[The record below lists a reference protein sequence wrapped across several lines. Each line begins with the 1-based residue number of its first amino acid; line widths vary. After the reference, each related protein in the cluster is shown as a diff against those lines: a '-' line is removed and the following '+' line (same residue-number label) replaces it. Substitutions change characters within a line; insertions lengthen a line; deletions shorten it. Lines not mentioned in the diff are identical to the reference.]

1 MDKAPNTE
9 FHKSVFK
16 GLLIDNS
23 FLPDVGDYCNVLNL
37 PFEKINVW
45 THSENEYSIL
55 ISEVDIK
62 LHEENYWKNFGILFK
77 YAKAL
82 TSDFESII
90 DIEYNWINKFQP
102 TLKPKELSY
111 LELDHRKHD
120 KFYFDFEIR
129 KIYEEGRVLNL
140 SELYDLADIIS
151 GLNSD
156 DTFFFAV
163 QHMVSAIESHWFCQV
178 CELSPPHLR
187 KHPSHD
193 FEKHYE
199 IFALPR
205 LEIAIIQST
214 KAIEGILGQPGKNQK
229 RRIKRFEEMLSL
241 NPNDKFLETDMTYL
255 EFHDYLVS
263 DVRNKVAHNLR
274 NEPFKSSRKLAIK
287 AQLFA
292 WTIVRDYYFKNIE
305 GVSNGTEELKYNNEL
320 KSRINPNLGTK
331 WTDKSMLK

>member
-1 MDKAPNTE
+1 MDKQPNSA
-9 FHKSVFK
+9 FHIAILK
-16 GLLIDNS
+16 GLLIGNS
-23 FLPDVGDYCNVLNL
+23 FLPNVGDYLNVLNL

-55 ISEVDIK
+55 ISEVDLK
-62 LHEENYWKNFGILFK
+62 LHEEIYWKNFGILFK

-82 TSDFESII
+82 TSEFESII
-90 DIEYNWINKFQP
+90 DLEYKWINGFQS
-102 TLKPKELSY
+102 TKKPKDLSY
-111 LELDHRKHD
+111 LDFEHIDYD
-120 KFYFDFEIR
+120 KLYYDFEIR
-129 KIYEEGRVLNL
+129 KIYGEGQVLNL

-163 QHMVSAIESHWFCQV
+163 QHMVSAIESHWFCQI
-178 CELSPPHLR
+178 CELSQPHLR

-199 IFALPR
+199 IFAMPR
-205 LEIAIIQST
+205 LETAIIQST

-229 RRIKRFEEMLSL
+229 RRIRRFEEMLSL
-241 NPNDKFLETDMTYL
+241 NPNDKFLDSDMTYL

-292 WTIVRDYYFKNIE
+292 WTILRDYYFKNIK
-305 GVSNGTEELKYNNEL
+305 GVFNGIEQLKFNAELKN
-320 KSRINPNLGTK
+320 RIYPNLGTNGLI
-331 WTDKSMLK
+331 TQF